1 MNLPEG
7 AWLQG
12 GKYRIK
18 RYINSGGF
26 GCTYEA
32 KHTMLEKRVAI
43 KEFFVKDFCNRDE
56 ATARVTVATL
66 SKLTLVEKLKRK
78 FIDEAKALA
87 RMQHPGI
94 VNVSDVFEENGT
106 AYYVM
111 DYIDGCSLHDVLRH
125 AGQLNETCALGY
137 IRQVAEALSYV
148 HQQNRL
154 HLDLKPGNVMIDRK
168 GKAVLIDFG
177 ASKQYDELGGEN
189 TSTVQGYTKGFAP
202 PEQMTNDVVK
212 FMPATDIY
220 ALGAMLYKMLTG
232 TTPPSATL
240 RISGEPL
247 EALPASVCAGSV
259 RAIEESMR
267 LNKHHR
273 PQTVE
278 AFLALLDGSSEAGR
292 TGEADPEEECTVVL
306 DDQEPQPEEKAA
318 PMSEAARPS
327 TAYTDR
333 PVGVRAWV
341 PVVLLLL
348 SWLLFAVRYVF
359 SLF

>member
-125 AGQLNETCALGY
+125 AGRLNETCALGY

-154 HLDLKPGNVMIDRK
+154 HLDLKPGNVMIDSK

-292 TGEADPEEECTVVL
+292 TGEADPEEERTVVL

-318 PMSEAARPS
+318 PMSEEPRPS
-327 TAYTDR
+327 TAYSDR

-348 SWLLFAVRYVF
+348 SWLLFVVRYVF